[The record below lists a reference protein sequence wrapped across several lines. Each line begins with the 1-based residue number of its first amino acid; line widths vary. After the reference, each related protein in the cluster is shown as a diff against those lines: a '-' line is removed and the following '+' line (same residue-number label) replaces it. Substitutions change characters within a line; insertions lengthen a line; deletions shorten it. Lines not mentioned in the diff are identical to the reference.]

1 MKNRSWSDEFEELIL
16 QYFGSCK
23 DPPEERKSKIK
34 KLIRE
39 ELNKNPVLSNVLREN
54 KAEGKFIKEY
64 TDKIIRYGWSD
75 RKTRENIC
83 YNINSERPINLA
95 FIWRNTKQ
103 GHEYWRKINDLVIN
117 ELYK

>member
-1 MKNRSWSDEFEELIL
+1 MKSRSWSDEFEEQIL
-16 QYFGSCK
+16 QNFGSCK

-75 RKTRENIC
+75 RAARENIC
-83 YNINSERPINLA
+83 CNINSGCPIN
-95 FIWRNTKQ
+95 FC
-103 GHEYWRKINDLVIN
+103 INL
-117 ELYK
+117 EKY